1 MSFKSKMKGWIKSY
15 MMMRKEQIIRPIVV
29 PTDPDKLLSG
39 KVSLITG
46 GSSGIGLAI
55 AEKILLS
62 GGKVVIAGTNQNKL
76 DNAVNRLSAIRGGI
90 ARGLSLM

>member
-1 MSFKSKMKGWIKSY
+1 MSLKSKMKGWIKSY

-90 ARGLSLM
+90 ARGL